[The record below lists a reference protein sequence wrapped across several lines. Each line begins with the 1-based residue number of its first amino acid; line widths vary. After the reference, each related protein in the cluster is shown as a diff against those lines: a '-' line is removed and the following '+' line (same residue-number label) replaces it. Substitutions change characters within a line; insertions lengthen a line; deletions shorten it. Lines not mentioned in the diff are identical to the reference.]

1 MDLKGKKA
9 LVTGGGS
16 GYGKGIAQVLKAAG
30 AKVWITGRNPEKLAQ
45 AAAELGVQAV
55 CADAASGA
63 DWDRVL
69 AAMDGIDILINNAG
83 AGGHLVPVAEQS
95 DEDIES
101 TIRTNL
107 IGVIMGCS
115 RAAKI
120 MCAQKSGSIIN
131 ISSVCALY
139 AWPGWSVY
147 TAAKAGVAKFSHG
160 LYTELRP
167 YGVRVTCLTPSWGQT
182 EFNRAAK
189 ISGASE
195 DPSLAS
201 KCTAPEELGTLVREI
216 LETPDHLA
224 IPDVT
229 IQPMVQDIQPM

>member
-1 MDLKGKKA
+1 MDLNGKKT

-16 GYGKGIAQVLKAAG
+16 GYGKGIAGVLKQAG
-30 AKVWITGRNPEKLAQ
+30 ADVWITGRNQEKLAK
-45 AAAELGVQAV
+45 AAAEIGVRTI
-55 CADAASGA
+55 CADASKGA

-69 AAMDGIDILINNAG
+69 ADMGGIDILINNAG
-83 AGGHLVPVAEQS
+83 AGGHLVPVAEQT

-107 IGVIMGCS
+107 TSVILGCA

-120 MCAQKSGSIIN
+120 MCAQRSGTILN

-139 AWPGWSVY
+139 AWPSWSVY

-182 EFNRAAK
+182 GFNRAAH

-195 DPSLAS
+195 DLSLAS
-201 KCTAPEELGTLVREI
+201 KCTSPEELGTLVREI